1 VPGHC
6 LFYLQSINRICKD
19 RDPGMTPPQTNSQTS
34 IHTQGNNPLLL
45 RIYVGYRL
53 LLSVLFL
60 TLVQLQWAPHYLGSD
75 NHQLFSLTIIIYTVA
90 NLVTAA
96 LFHWSNWKPGE
107 TAVFAMSL
115 IDTLAITLIMH
126 ASGSLDGSLGYLLM
140 VTVVNICRARLP
152 DCIRGISRWP

>member
-1 VPGHC
+1 
-6 LFYLQSINRICKD
+6 
-19 RDPGMTPPQTNSQTS
+19 MTPPQTNSQTS